1 MSKYHTTR
9 KSKYNRTY
17 LRKGEHSFVLISI
30 FLTRVKYKG
39 WTNDRIKKV
48 LSEAK
53 SKDYEYL
60 YLVLKESLDKENI

>member
-39 WTNDRIKKV
+39 WTNGRIRKV

-53 SKDYEYL
+53 SRNYEHL
-60 YLVLKESLDKENI
+60 YNVLKENLDKENI

>member
-1 MSKYHTTR
+1 M
-9 KSKYNRTY
+9 
-17 LRKGEHSFVLISI
+17 LISI